1 MRDFQYYTPTKVL
14 FGRNTEEKERLLQ
27 NVKNGWKLLNQQLK
41 ELAVCQEEESSML
54 AEYDRRT
61 MEMLDQI
68 ADLWQY
74 ERYAKREY
82 EKCEERILDMIADI

>member
-1 MRDFQYYTPTKVL
+1 MEQLEIQSQRL
-14 FGRNTEEKERLLQ
+14 GRNTEEKERLLQ
-27 NVKNGWKLLNQQLK
+27 NVKDRWKLLNQQIK
-41 ELAVCQEEESSML
+41 ELVVCQEEGSSML
-54 AEYDRRT
+54 EEYDRRT

-82 EKCEERILDMIADI
+82 EKCEERILDIIADI

>member
-1 MRDFQYYTPTKVL
+1 MEQLEIQSQRL
-14 FGRNTEEKERLLQ
+14 GRNTEEKERLLQ
-27 NVKNGWKLLNQQLK
+27 NVKDGWKLLNQQLK

-54 AEYDRRT
+54 EEYDRRT

-82 EKCEERILDMIADI
+82 EKCEERILDMIVDI

>member
-1 MRDFQYYTPTKVL
+1 
-14 FGRNTEEKERLLQ
+14 
-27 NVKNGWKLLNQQLK
+27 
-41 ELAVCQEEESSML
+41 ML
-54 AEYDRRT
+54 EEYDRRT

>member
-1 MRDFQYYTPTKVL
+1 MEQIEIQSQRL
-14 FGRNTEEKERLLQ
+14 GRNTEEKERLLQ
-27 NVKNGWKLLNQQLK
+27 NVKNGWNLLNQQLK

-54 AEYDRRT
+54 EEYDRRT

>member
-1 MRDFQYYTPTKVL
+1 MEQLEIQSQRL
-14 FGRNTEEKERLLQ
+14 GRNTEEKERLLQ

-41 ELAVCQEEESSML
+41 ELAVYQEEGSSML
-54 AEYDRRT
+54 EEYDRRT

>member
-1 MRDFQYYTPTKVL
+1 MEQLEIQSQRL
-14 FGRNTEEKERLLQ
+14 GRNTEEKERLLQ
-27 NVKNGWKLLNQQLK
+27 DIKNRWKLLNQQLK
-41 ELAVCQEEESSML
+41 ELAVCQEEESLML
-54 AEYDRRT
+54 EEYDRRT

-82 EKCEERILDMIADI
+82 EKCEEKILDMIADI

>member
-1 MRDFQYYTPTKVL
+1 MEQLEIQSQRL
-14 FGRNTEEKERLLQ
+14 GRNTEEKERLLQ
-27 NVKNGWKLLNQQLK
+27 NVKDRWKLLNQQIK
-41 ELAVCQEEESSML
+41 ELVVCQEEGSSML
-54 AEYDRRT
+54 EEYDRRT

>member
-1 MRDFQYYTPTKVL
+1 MEQLEIQSQRL
-14 FGRNTEEKERLLQ
+14 GRNTEEKERLLQ
-27 NVKNGWKLLNQQLK
+27 NVKNGWKFLNQQLK

-54 AEYDRRT
+54 EEYDRRT